1 MHKQMEQDQERFG
14 KATWAST
21 LPRLENLKCMLA
33 KETLQHLR
41 ARELCLKQKRA
52 AIQKNVRCCE
62 ASFAVSVL

>member
-14 KATWAST
+14 KATWASA
-21 LPRLENLKCMLA
+21 LPRLENLKYMLA

>member
-1 MHKQMEQDQERFG
+1 MEQDQERFG
-14 KATWAST
+14 KTTWASA

-52 AIQKNVRCCE
+52 GIQKNVRP
-62 ASFAVSVL
+62 